1 MEIKLIASDMDDT
14 LLNKDCQI
22 SPRNEAAIR
31 KALDAGKIFLIAT
44 GRMYVSVRPYAQKLG
59 LDVPLVTYNGALVKG
74 SLSGKVYYE
83 HKMKLPTPT
92 RYWRTAARRAITCSF
107 MWVTVF

>member
-31 KALDAGKIFLIAT
+31 KALDAGKIFLMPRAECT
-44 GRMYVSVRPYAQKLG
+44 FPC
-59 LDVPLVTYNGALVKG
+59 VPMRKSWALMCRWLPITRLVKG

-83 HKMKLPTPT
+83 HKMKLPTANE
-92 RYWRTAARRAITCSF
+92 YWRTAARRLLPAALCG
-107 MWVTVF
+107 

>member
-31 KALDAGKIFLIAT
+31 KALDAGKIFLPRAECMFPCVLMRKSWDLMCRWLLI
-44 GRMYVSVRPYAQKLG
+44 
-59 LDVPLVTYNGALVKG
+59 
-74 SLSGKVYYE
+74 
-83 HKMKLPTPT
+83 
-92 RYWRTAARRAITCSF
+92 TARWLRAA
-107 MWVTVF
+107 

>member
-14 LLNKDCQI
+14 LLNKDCRI

-44 GRMYVSVRPYAQKLG
+44 GVLMRKSWVLMCRLLPI
-59 LDVPLVTYNGALVKG
+59 TAL
-74 SLSGKVYYE
+74 SL
-83 HKMKLPTPT
+83 
-92 RYWRTAARRAITCSF
+92 RAA
-107 MWVTVF
+107 

>member
-31 KALDAGKIFLIAT
+31 EALDAGVLMRICCAWMCRWLPIT
-44 GRMYVSVRPYAQKLG
+44 
-59 LDVPLVTYNGALVKG
+59 AL
-74 SLSGKVYYE
+74 
-83 HKMKLPTPT
+83 
-92 RYWRTAARRAITCSF
+92 SF
-107 MWVTVF
+107 KAS

>member
-31 KALDAGKIFLIAT
+31 KALDAGKIFFDCH
-44 GRMYVSVRPYAQKLG
+44 GQNVRFRA
-59 LDVPLVTYNGALVKG
+59 
-74 SLSGKVYYE
+74 SLCAKAG
-83 HKMKLPTPT
+83 P
-92 RYWRTAARRAITCSF
+92 
-107 MWVTVF
+107 

>member
-31 KALDAGKIFLIAT
+31 KDRK
-44 GRMYVSVRPYAQKLG
+44 SV
-59 LDVPLVTYNGALVKG
+59 V
-74 SLSGKVYYE
+74 
-83 HKMKLPTPT
+83 
-92 RYWRTAARRAITCSF
+92 
-107 MWVTVF
+107 

>member
-44 GRMYVSVRPYAQKLG
+44 G
-59 LDVPLVTYNGALVKG
+59 
-74 SLSGKVYYE
+74 
-83 HKMKLPTPT
+83 
-92 RYWRTAARRAITCSF
+92 
-107 MWVTVF
+107 